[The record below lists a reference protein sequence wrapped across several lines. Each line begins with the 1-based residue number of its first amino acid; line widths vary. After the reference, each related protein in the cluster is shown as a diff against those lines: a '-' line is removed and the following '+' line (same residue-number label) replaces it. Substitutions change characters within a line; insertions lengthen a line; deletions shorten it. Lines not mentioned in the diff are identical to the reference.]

1 MHYLYI
7 GQLAHKWKR
16 KIVAAD
22 LANPIIRAGQGLI
35 RPAWLPYCEN
45 MFGFWYKDLT
55 RAQDGFKVALVE
67 LRDADIYYVYSLAD
81 FSYYCGYSLVA
92 AGLGIDRNLVL
103 DYGRT
108 SAWRLNF
115 KNQTYPCNPG
125 VNPDLIRPK
134 TKKFPL
140 DPQFKPTVHCS
151 LQGVLEKCV
160 HWSTA
165 SN

>member
-1 MHYLYI
+1 MLGFLY
-7 GQLAHKWKR
+7 
-16 KIVAAD
+16 
-22 LANPIIRAGQGLI
+22 N
-35 RPAWLPYCEN
+35 
-45 MFGFWYKDLT
+45 DLT

-115 KNQTYPCNPG
+115 KNQTYPSNPG

-140 DPQFKPTVHCS
+140 DPQFKPTVQCSGKRRLFTQHCRS
-151 LQGVLEKCV
+151 K
-160 HWSTA
+160 A
-165 SN
+165 P

>member
-1 MHYLYI
+1 ML
-7 GQLAHKWKR
+7 
-16 KIVAAD
+16 
-22 LANPIIRAGQGLI
+22 
-35 RPAWLPYCEN
+35 
-45 MFGFWYKDLT
+45 GFWYNDLT

-115 KNQTYPCNPG
+115 KNQTYPSNPG

-140 DPQFKPTVHCS
+140 DPQFKPTVQCTPDAVES
-151 LQGVLEKCV
+151 LATTYNIQICISIHGSPLGLAPISRFDWNVTISQLFMNSWK
-160 HWSTA
+160 A
-165 SN
+165 A

>member
-1 MHYLYI
+1 MR
-7 GQLAHKWKR
+7 AWR
-16 KIVAAD
+16 PD
-22 LANPIIRAGQGLI
+22 LLDM
-35 RPAWLPYCEN
+35 L
-45 MFGFWYKDLT
+45 GFWYNDLT

-115 KNQTYPCNPG
+115 KNQTYPSNPG

-140 DPQFKPTVHCS
+140 DPQFKPTVQC
-151 LQGVLEKCV
+151 LQKWGVYSSAV
-160 HWSTA
+160 STVMICLY
-165 SN
+165 STILPRNRRHVVGGESSRNVKQHFLLK

>member
-1 MHYLYI
+1 ML
-7 GQLAHKWKR
+7 
-16 KIVAAD
+16 
-22 LANPIIRAGQGLI
+22 
-35 RPAWLPYCEN
+35 
-45 MFGFWYKDLT
+45 GFWYNDLT

-115 KNQTYPCNPG
+115 KNQTYPSNPG

-140 DPQFKPTVHCS
+140 DPQFKPTVQCSFHC
-151 LQGVLEKCV
+151 VCFLEL
-160 HWSTA
+160 HISTFPTA
-165 SN
+165 GQQLECEPQSDFDLPYVSNNFLVEEISGGRDTSSFCPQ

>member
-1 MHYLYI
+1 MR
-7 GQLAHKWKR
+7 AWR
-16 KIVAAD
+16 PD
-22 LANPIIRAGQGLI
+22 LLDM
-35 RPAWLPYCEN
+35 L
-45 MFGFWYKDLT
+45 GFWYNDLT

-115 KNQTYPCNPG
+115 KNQTYPSNPG

-140 DPQFKPTVHCS
+140 DPQFKPTVHCIAVDKVS
-151 LQGVLEKCV
+151 IFTELTKF
-160 HWSTA
+160 
-165 SN
+165 

>member
-1 MHYLYI
+1 MHNWFPS
-7 GQLAHKWKR
+7 GNEKCKT
-16 KIVAAD
+16 KIWQTPSLVRGSVKLVRAWRPD
-22 LANPIIRAGQGLI
+22 LLDM
-35 RPAWLPYCEN
+35 L
-45 MFGFWYKDLT
+45 GFWYNDLT
-55 RAQDGFKVALVE
+55 HAQDSPKVTLVE
-67 LRDADIYYVYSLAD
+67 PLDAEIYYVYSLAD

-115 KNQTYPCNPG
+115 KNQTYPSNPG

-140 DPQFKPTVHCS
+140 DPQFKPTVHWTH
-151 LQGVLEKCV
+151 VLSAPGSWCCR
-160 HWSTA
+160 SA
-165 SN
+165 SP

>member
-1 MHYLYI
+1 MR
-7 GQLAHKWKR
+7 AWR
-16 KIVAAD
+16 PD
-22 LANPIIRAGQGLI
+22 LLDM
-35 RPAWLPYCEN
+35 L
-45 MFGFWYKDLT
+45 GFWYNDLT

-115 KNQTYPCNPG
+115 KNQTYPSNPG

-140 DPQFKPTVHCS
+140 DPQFKPTVQCTVTS
-151 LQGVLEKCV
+151 LGSSATLLTYCPFTVLGKWRSVIWIDNLLSWESSERTSSLGD
-160 HWSTA
+160 H
-165 SN
+165 